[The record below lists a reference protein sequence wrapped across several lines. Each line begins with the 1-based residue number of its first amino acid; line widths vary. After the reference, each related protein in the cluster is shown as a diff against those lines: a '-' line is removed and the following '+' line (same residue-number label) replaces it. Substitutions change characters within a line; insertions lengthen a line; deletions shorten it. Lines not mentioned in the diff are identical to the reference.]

1 MTAFSEVYE
10 KFYELVETDSNFF
23 QYFDLTEVEV
33 RNLVHDRAKSYLMES
48 LSVIFRNIEPEDGF
62 SFDGYDSE
70 LESFDSDL
78 TYDEIDMIAHLMLE
92 QHFKREFGKLK
103 AFSAQD
109 LPTSLQVFSPAN
121 ERTSIRALIK
131 DIHEENM
138 TMLDNYMAK
147 DRTSRKRKTI
157 DYDSYASYSD
167 DE

>member
-1 MTAFSEVYE
+1 MTAFSEIYD

-23 QYFDLTEVEV
+23 QYFDLSENEVLD
-33 RNLVHDRAKSYLMES
+33 LVHDRAKSYLMES
-48 LSVIFRNIEPEDGF
+48 LSVITRNIEPEEDF
-62 SFDGYDSE
+62 SFDDYDSE
-70 LESFDSDL
+70 LEEFNSDL
-78 TYDEIDMIAHLMLE
+78 TFDEIDMLAHLMLE

-121 ERTSIRALIK
+121 ERTSIRALVK

-147 DRTSRKRKTI
+147 DRSTRKRKTI
-157 DYDSYASYSD
+157 DYDTYASYS
-167 DE
+167 E

>member
-1 MTAFSEVYE
+1 MTAFSEIYD

-23 QYFDLTEVEV
+23 QYFDLSENEVI
-33 RNLVHDRAKSYLMES
+33 NLVNDRAKSYLMES
-48 LSVIFRNIEPEDGF
+48 LSVIFRNIEPEENF
-62 SFDGYDSE
+62 SFDDYDSE
-70 LESFDSDL
+70 LEEFNSDL
-78 TYDEIDMIAHLMLE
+78 TYDEIDMLAHLMLE

-121 ERTSIRALIK
+121 ERASIRALVK

-147 DRTSRKRKTI
+147 DRSTRKRKTI
-157 DYDSYASYSD
+157 DYDTYASYS
-167 DE
+167 E

>member
-1 MTAFSEVYE
+1 MTAFSEIYD

-23 QYFDLTEVEV
+23 QYFDLTENEV
-33 RNLVHDRAKSYLMES
+33 QDLVHDRAKSYLMES
-48 LSVIFRNIEPEDGF
+48 LSVITRNIEPEEDF
-62 SFDGYDSE
+62 SFDDYDSE
-70 LESFDSDL
+70 PEEFNSDL
-78 TYDEIDMIAHLMLE
+78 TFDEIDMLAHLMLE

-121 ERTSIRALIK
+121 ERTSIRALVK

-147 DRTSRKRKTI
+147 DRSTRKRKTI
-157 DYDSYASYSD
+157 DYDTYASYS
-167 DE
+167 E

>member
-1 MTAFSEVYE
+1 MTAFSDVYD

-23 QYFDLTEVEV
+23 QYFDLTENEV
-33 RNLVHDRAKSYLMES
+33 RYLVHDRAKSYLMES
-48 LSVIFRNIEPEDGF
+48 LSVITRNIESEEDF
-62 SFDGYDSE
+62 SFDDYDSE
-70 LESFDSDL
+70 LEEFNSDL
-78 TYDEIDMIAHLMLE
+78 TFDEIDMLAHLMLE

-121 ERTSIRALIK
+121 ERTSIRALVK

-147 DRTSRKRKTI
+147 DRSTRKRKTI
-157 DYDSYASYSD
+157 DYDTYASYS
-167 DE
+167 E

>member
-1 MTAFSEVYE
+1 MTAFSDVYD

-23 QYFDLTEVEV
+23 QYFDLTENEV
-33 RNLVHDRAKSYLMES
+33 QDLVHDRAKSYLMES
-48 LSVIFRNIEPEDGF
+48 LSVITRNIEPEEDF
-62 SFDGYDSE
+62 SFDDYDSE
-70 LESFDSDL
+70 LEEFNSDL
-78 TYDEIDMIAHLMLE
+78 TFDEIDMLAHLMLE

-121 ERTSIRALIK
+121 ERTSIRALVK

-147 DRTSRKRKTI
+147 DRSTRKRKTI
-157 DYDSYASYSD
+157 DYDTYASYS
-167 DE
+167 E

>member
-1 MTAFSEVYE
+1 MTAFSDVYE

-23 QYFDLTEVEV
+23 QYFDLTEIEV

-48 LSVIFRNIEPEDGF
+48 LSVISRNIEPEDDF
-62 SFDGYDSE
+62 SFEDYDSE
-70 LESFDSDL
+70 LEMFDYNL
-78 TYDEIDMIAHLMLE
+78 TYDEIDMLAHFMYE
-92 QHFKREFGKLK
+92 QHYRREFGKLK

-121 ERTSIRALIK
+121 ERTSLRALVK
-131 DIHEENM
+131 DLHEENM
-138 TMLDNYMAK
+138 TMLDNYVAK

-157 DYDSYASYSD
+157 DYETYASYSD

>member
-1 MTAFSEVYE
+1 MTAFSEIYD

-23 QYFDLTEVEV
+23 QYFDLTENEV
-33 RNLVHDRAKSYLMES
+33 QDLVHERAKSYLMES
-48 LSVIFRNIEPEDGF
+48 LSVITRNIEPEEDF
-62 SFDGYDSE
+62 SFDDYDSE
-70 LESFDSDL
+70 LEEFNSDL
-78 TYDEIDMIAHLMLE
+78 TFDEIDMLAHLMLE

-121 ERTSIRALIK
+121 ERTSIRALVK

-147 DRTSRKRKTI
+147 DRSTRKRKTI
-157 DYDSYASYSD
+157 DYDTYASYS
-167 DE
+167 E

>member
-1 MTAFSEVYE
+1 MTEFSEIYD

-23 QYFDLTEVEV
+23 QYFDLTENEV
-33 RNLVHDRAKSYLMES
+33 QDLVHDRAKSYLMES
-48 LSVIFRNIEPEDGF
+48 LSVITRNIEPEEDF
-62 SFDGYDSE
+62 SFDDYDSE
-70 LESFDSDL
+70 LEEFNSDL
-78 TYDEIDMIAHLMLE
+78 TFDEIDMLAHLMLE

-121 ERTSIRALIK
+121 ERTSIRALVK

-147 DRTSRKRKTI
+147 DRSTRKRKTI
-157 DYDSYASYSD
+157 DYDTYASYS
-167 DE
+167 E

>member
-10 KFYELVETDSNFF
+10 KFFELIETDSNFF
-23 QYFDLTEVEV
+23 QYFDLSEIEV
-33 RNLVHDRAKSYLMES
+33 RDLVHDRAKSYLMES
-48 LSVIFRNIEPEDGF
+48 LSVISRNVEPDEDF
-62 SFDGYDSE
+62 SFDDYDSE
-70 LESFDSDL
+70 LEEFSYTL
-78 TYDEIDMIAHLMLE
+78 TYDEIDMLAHLMLE
-92 QHFKREFGKLK
+92 QHYKREFGKLK

-121 ERTSIRALIK
+121 ERTSIRALVK

>member
-1 MTAFSEVYE
+1 MTAFSEIYD

-23 QYFDLTEVEV
+23 QYFDLNEKEV

-48 LSVIFRNIEPEDGF
+48 LSVITRNIEPEEDF
-62 SFDGYDSE
+62 SFDDYDSE
-70 LESFDSDL
+70 LEEFNSDL
-78 TYDEIDMIAHLMLE
+78 TFDEIDMLAHLMLE
-92 QHFKREFGKLK
+92 QHFEREFGKLK

-121 ERTSIRALIK
+121 ERTSIRALVK

-147 DRTSRKRKTI
+147 DRSTRKRKTI
-157 DYDSYASYSD
+157 DYDTYASYS
-167 DE
+167 E

>member
-1 MTAFSEVYE
+1 MTAFSEIYD

-23 QYFDLTEVEV
+23 QYFDLSENEV
-33 RNLVHDRAKSYLMES
+33 RSLVHDRAKSYLMES
-48 LSVIFRNIEPEDGF
+48 LSVIFRNIEPEENF
-62 SFDGYDSE
+62 SFDDYDSE
-70 LESFDSDL
+70 LEEFNSDL
-78 TYDEIDMIAHLMLE
+78 TYDEIDMLAHLMLE

-121 ERTSIRALIK
+121 ERASIRALVK

-147 DRTSRKRKTI
+147 DRSTRKRKTI
-157 DYDSYASYSD
+157 DYDTYASYS
-167 DE
+167 E

>member
-1 MTAFSEVYE
+1 MTAFSDVYD

-23 QYFDLTEVEV
+23 QYFDLTENEV
-33 RNLVHDRAKSYLMES
+33 QDLVHDRAKSYLMES
-48 LSVIFRNIEPEDGF
+48 LYVITRNIEPEEDF
-62 SFDGYDSE
+62 SFDDYDSE
-70 LESFDSDL
+70 LEEFNSDL
-78 TYDEIDMIAHLMLE
+78 TFDEIDMLAHLMLE

-121 ERTSIRALIK
+121 ERTSIRALVK

-147 DRTSRKRKTI
+147 DRSTRKRKTI
-157 DYDSYASYSD
+157 DYDTYASYS
-167 DE
+167 E

>member
-1 MTAFSEVYE
+1 MTAFSEIYD

-23 QYFDLTEVEV
+23 QYFDLTENEV
-33 RNLVHDRAKSYLMES
+33 QDLIHDRAKSYLMES
-48 LSVIFRNIEPEDGF
+48 LSVITRNIEPEEDF
-62 SFDGYDSE
+62 SFDDYDSE
-70 LESFDSDL
+70 LEEFNSDL
-78 TYDEIDMIAHLMLE
+78 TFDEIDMLAHLMLE

-121 ERTSIRALIK
+121 ERTSIRALVK

-147 DRTSRKRKTI
+147 DRSTRKRKTI
-157 DYDSYASYSD
+157 NYDTYASYS
-167 DE
+167 E

>member
-1 MTAFSEVYE
+1 MTAFSEIYD

-23 QYFDLTEVEV
+23 QYFDLTENEV
-33 RNLVHDRAKSYLMES
+33 QDLVHDRAKSYLMES
-48 LSVIFRNIEPEDGF
+48 LSVITRNIEPEEDF
-62 SFDGYDSE
+62 SFDDYDSE
-70 LESFDSDL
+70 LEEFNSDL
-78 TYDEIDMIAHLMLE
+78 TFDEIDMLAHLMLE

-121 ERTSIRALIK
+121 ERTSIRALVK

-147 DRTSRKRKTI
+147 DRSTRKRKTI
-157 DYDSYASYSD
+157 DYDTYASYS
-167 DE
+167 E

>member
-1 MTAFSEVYE
+1 MTAFSEIYD

-23 QYFDLTEVEV
+23 QYFDLTENEV
-33 RNLVHDRAKSYLMES
+33 QDLVHDRAKSYLMES
-48 LSVIFRNIEPEDGF
+48 LSVITRNNEPEEDF
-62 SFDGYDSE
+62 SFDDYDSE
-70 LESFDSDL
+70 LEEFNSDL
-78 TYDEIDMIAHLMLE
+78 TFDEIDMLAHLMLE

-121 ERTSIRALIK
+121 ERTSIRALVK

-147 DRTSRKRKTI
+147 DRSTRKRKTI
-157 DYDSYASYSD
+157 DYDTYASYS
-167 DE
+167 E

>member
-1 MTAFSEVYE
+1 MTAFSEIYD

-23 QYFDLTEVEV
+23 QYFDLTENEV
-33 RNLVHDRAKSYLMES
+33 QDLVHDRAKSYLMES
-48 LSVIFRNIEPEDGF
+48 LSVITRNIEPEEDF
-62 SFDGYDSE
+62 SFDDYDSE
-70 LESFDSDL
+70 LEEFNSDL
-78 TYDEIDMIAHLMLE
+78 TFDEIDMLAHLMLE

-121 ERTSIRALIK
+121 ERASIRALVK

-147 DRTSRKRKTI
+147 DRSTRKRKTI
-157 DYDSYASYSD
+157 DYDTYASYS
-167 DE
+167 E

>member
-1 MTAFSEVYE
+1 MTAFSDVYD

-23 QYFDLTEVEV
+23 QYFDLTENEV
-33 RNLVHDRAKSYLMES
+33 RDLVYDRAKSYLMES
-48 LSVIFRNIEPEDGF
+48 LSVITRNIEPEEDF
-62 SFDGYDSE
+62 SFDDYDSE
-70 LESFDSDL
+70 LEEFNSDL
-78 TYDEIDMIAHLMLE
+78 TFDEIDMLAHLMLE

-121 ERTSIRALIK
+121 ERTSIRALVK

-147 DRTSRKRKTI
+147 DRSTRKRKTI
-157 DYDSYASYSD
+157 DYDTYASYS
-167 DE
+167 E

>member
-1 MTAFSEVYE
+1 MTAFSKIYD

-23 QYFDLTEVEV
+23 QYFDLTENEV
-33 RNLVHDRAKSYLMES
+33 QDLVHDRAKSYLMES
-48 LSVIFRNIEPEDGF
+48 LSVITRNIEPEEDF
-62 SFDGYDSE
+62 SFDDYDSE
-70 LESFDSDL
+70 LEEFNSDL
-78 TYDEIDMIAHLMLE
+78 TFDEIDMLAHLMLE

-121 ERTSIRALIK
+121 ERTSIRALVK

-147 DRTSRKRKTI
+147 DRSTRKRKTI
-157 DYDSYASYSD
+157 DYDTYASYS
-167 DE
+167 E

>member
-1 MTAFSEVYE
+1 MTAFSEVYD

-23 QYFDLTEVEV
+23 QYFDLNENEIG
-33 RNLVHDRAKSYLMES
+33 NLVHDRAKSYLMES
-48 LSVIFRNIEPEDGF
+48 LSVITRNIEPEENF
-62 SFDGYDSE
+62 SFDDYDSE
-70 LESFDSDL
+70 LEEFNSDL
-78 TYDEIDMIAHLMLE
+78 TYDEIDMLAHLMLE

-121 ERTSIRALIK
+121 ERTSIRALVK

-147 DRTSRKRKTI
+147 DRSTRKRKTI
-157 DYDSYASYSD
+157 DYDTYASYS
-167 DE
+167 E

>member
-1 MTAFSEVYE
+1 MTAFSEIYD

-23 QYFDLTEVEV
+23 QYFDLSENEV
-33 RNLVHDRAKSYLMES
+33 RNLVHDRSKSYLMES
-48 LSVIFRNIEPEDGF
+48 LSVISRNIEPEENF
-62 SFDGYDSE
+62 SFDDYDSE
-70 LESFDSDL
+70 LEEFNSDL
-78 TYDEIDMIAHLMLE
+78 TYDEIDMLAHLMLE

-121 ERTSIRALIK
+121 ERTSIRALVK

-147 DRTSRKRKTI
+147 DRSTRKRKTI
-157 DYDSYASYSD
+157 DYDTYASYS
-167 DE
+167 E

>member
-1 MTAFSEVYE
+1 MTAFSEIYD

-23 QYFDLTEVEV
+23 QYFDLSENGV
-33 RNLVHDRAKSYLMES
+33 RDLVHDRAKSYLMES
-48 LSVIFRNIEPEDGF
+48 LSVITRNIEPEEDF
-62 SFDGYDSE
+62 SFDDYDSE
-70 LESFDSDL
+70 LEEFNSDL
-78 TYDEIDMIAHLMLE
+78 TFDEIDMLAHLMLE

-121 ERTSIRALIK
+121 ERTSIRALVK

-147 DRTSRKRKTI
+147 DRSTRKRKTI
-157 DYDSYASYSD
+157 DYDTYASYS
-167 DE
+167 E

>member
-1 MTAFSEVYE
+1 MTAFSEIYD

-23 QYFDLTEVEV
+23 QYFDLTENEV
-33 RNLVHDRAKSYLMES
+33 QDLVHDRAKSYLMES
-48 LSVIFRNIEPEDGF
+48 LSVITRNIEPEEDF
-62 SFDGYDSE
+62 SFDDYDSE
-70 LESFDSDL
+70 LEEFNSDL
-78 TYDEIDMIAHLMLE
+78 TFDEIDMLAHLMLE

-121 ERTSIRALIK
+121 ERTSIRALVK

-147 DRTSRKRKTI
+147 DRSTRKRKTI
-157 DYDSYASYSD
+157 DYDTYASYY
-167 DE
+167 E

>member
-1 MTAFSEVYE
+1 MTAFSEIYD

-23 QYFDLTEVEV
+23 QYFDLSENEV
-33 RNLVHDRAKSYLMES
+33 RDLVHDREKSYLMES
-48 LSVIFRNIEPEDGF
+48 LSVITRNIEPEEDF
-62 SFDGYDSE
+62 SFDDYDSE
-70 LESFDSDL
+70 LEEFNSDL
-78 TYDEIDMIAHLMLE
+78 TFDEIDMLAHLMLE

-121 ERTSIRALIK
+121 ERTSIRALVK

-147 DRTSRKRKTI
+147 DRSTRKRKTI
-157 DYDSYASYSD
+157 DYDTYASYS
-167 DE
+167 E

>member
-1 MTAFSEVYE
+1 MTAFSEIYD

-23 QYFDLTEVEV
+23 QYFDLSENEV
-33 RNLVHDRAKSYLMES
+33 RGLVHDRAKSYLMES
-48 LSVIFRNIEPEDGF
+48 LSVITRNIEPEEDF
-62 SFDGYDSE
+62 SFDDYDSE
-70 LESFDSDL
+70 LEEFNSDL
-78 TYDEIDMIAHLMLE
+78 TFDEIDMLAHLMLE

-121 ERTSIRALIK
+121 ERTSIRALVK

-147 DRTSRKRKTI
+147 DRSTRKRKTI
-157 DYDSYASYSD
+157 DYDTYASYS
-167 DE
+167 E